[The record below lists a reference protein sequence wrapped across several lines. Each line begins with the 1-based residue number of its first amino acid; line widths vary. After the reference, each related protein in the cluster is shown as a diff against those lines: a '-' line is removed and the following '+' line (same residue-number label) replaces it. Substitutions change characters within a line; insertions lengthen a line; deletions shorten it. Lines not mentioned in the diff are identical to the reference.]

1 MVFRSLAYR
10 RELAS
15 ADGWMDGWM
24 LELVLNEVQRIVALR
39 EKGNDV

>member
-1 MVFRSLAYR
+1 
-10 RELAS
+10 
-15 ADGWMDGWM
+15 MDGWM